1 MCVLYSHHMNVFDA
15 VILGIV
21 QGITEFLPIS
31 STGHLVLVRDWLAV
45 EGVNALAIDG
55 VLHFATTIAVILY
68 FWSDLMVLVGAVFRK
83 LGRLPVNEKD
93 ITIFYAL
100 AIGTV
105 PAVILGLFLE
115 SIVTE
120 YLHKPLIVAG
130 VLFVASIF
138 FLYAEWRYYLEP
150 QRGEISVKKGL
161 LVGCFQALALIP
173 GFSRSGATIAGGMLI
188 GLSRY
193 EASRFSFLLAIPIT
207 LGVGAKKMIDL
218 LQEGGTVDWMPI
230 LIGAFVAMITAFIVI
245 HYFLKF
251 IRKYTLW
258 PFVWYGVVLSAIVLY
273 VTYLT

>member
-1 MCVLYSHHMNVFDA
+1 MNVFDA